1 MNTAKKN
8 LIKSLKFHAKDH
20 HPTLR
25 PHSFYKGKYA
35 VNLFYVD
42 DHADLLLTVRALV
55 HLSMRVLDPEF
66 VVDDFNEKNEMDYIR
81 QALSIANRLM
91 PYGEEAFLDQL
102 NTYFREEGLREG
114 LDRRQE

>member
-8 LIKSLKFHAKDH
+8 LIRSLKFHAKDH
-20 HPTLR
+20 YPTLR
-25 PHSFYKGKYA
+25 PHTLFKDKYA
-35 VNLFYVD
+35 VSLFYVD

-66 VVDDFNEKNEMDYIR
+66 VVDDLNEKNEMVYIR

-91 PYGEEAFLDQL
+91 PYGDEAFLDTV
-102 NTYFREEGLREG
+102 NTYFREEGLRES
-114 LDRRQE
+114 LERRQE